1 MENEVIVDLL
11 EQYKEHRI
19 AIQDMIKDLEK
30 LREKIDKL
38 FPEGTLDKRFLRF
51 FEEKVKSTTEL
62 YKALLDM
69 RKEIG
74 KSLKDEIDIRR
85 RIEKDE
91 GGDDEGLENLLDVR
105 KLAKK
110 IESFKQKGQDVKD
123 KVTVLEGGKDD

>member
-1 MENEVIVDLL
+1 MENEIIIELL
-11 EQYKEHRI
+11 VQYKEHRE
-19 AIQDMIKDLEK
+19 AIQKMISDLEV

-62 YKALLDM
+62 YKTLLDM

-85 RIEKDE
+85 KIEKDE
-91 GGDDEGLENLLDVR
+91 GGEEGGWEDLLDVR

-110 IESFKQKGQDVKD
+110 IEGFQTKSKAVKE
-123 KVTVLEGGKDD
+123 KVTVLEGGKNE